1 MLGPASA
8 ANCAALAHNL
18 TAGLRAAAIDKAADK
33 PDEAA
38 EGVRLASDAL
48 SCATKVEFLGQSS
61 RKAKPL
67 TVTDDGGNETVTER
81 AFCTMPVRLEFE
93 DRSGRLHFERTMRE
107 KCGLKASMS
116 LPLGLRVAQKA
127 ATAAV
132 KRECPGTVAMV
143 RPDVDSLSFVAL
155 VKRGCEKKWNTLSN
169 KLPIDPDCLS
179 WTDSNAA
186 AAAMGAG
193 TSGFSGQ
200 EG

>member
-1 MLGPASA
+1 M
-8 ANCAALAHNL
+8 
-18 TAGLRAAAIDKAADK
+18 RAAAIDKSADK

-48 SCATKVEFLGQSS
+48 SCATKVKFLGQSS

-67 TVTDDGGNETVTER
+67 TYTDNDGNETVTER

-127 ATAAV
+127 ATSAV
-132 KRECPGTVAMV
+132 KREYPGMVVMV
-143 RPDVDSLSFVAL
+143 RPDVNSLSFVAL
-155 VKRGCEKKWNTLSN
+155 VKRDGKKKWNTLPN
-169 KLPIDPDCLS
+169 KMPMDPDCLS
-179 WTDSNAA
+179 WTNSATA
-186 AAAMGAG
+186 AAAMGVGAL
-193 TSGFSGQ
+193 GFSGQ

>member
-8 ANCAALAHNL
+8 ANRAALAHNL

-33 PDEAA
+33 PDEAT
-38 EGVRLASDAL
+38 EGVRLAADAL

-61 RKAKPL
+61 CKAKPL
-67 TVTDDGGNETVTER
+67 TVTDDDGNKTVTER

-116 LPLGLRVAQKA
+116 LPLGMRVVQRA

-132 KRECPGTVAMV
+132 KREYPGMVAMV

-155 VKRGCEKKWNTLSN
+155 VKREGEKKWNTLPN
-169 KLPIDPDCLS
+169 KMPIDPDCLS
-179 WTDSNAA
+179 WTDSAA
-186 AAAMGAG
+186 AATGAG
-193 TSGFSGQ
+193 ASGLSGQ